1 MKILLIALFLAS
13 CASRPLGK
21 TDLKPQSEFK
31 IEQATLL
38 SPSEKN
44 WFLFRQDLHHLILA
58 KKPGEDNQT
67 AILAA
72 MMYPAGLHKSSR
84 GFLKFIVDQRLKQND
99 KNRFK
104 VLSVSNEYVTFK
116 NLPCVKFQTIS
127 EDHKDTGI
135 KSESFEYYETV
146 GYICRYPLEYV
157 AMQFD
162 ISYRSKTKG
171 IPADVM
177 KTAEKFFED
186 IQLVEPTIERLK
198 TIP

>member
-1 MKILLIALFLAS
+1 MKILLVMVFLAG

-21 TDLKPQSEFK
+21 TDLKPHSEFK
-31 IEQATLL
+31 IEQATLF
-38 SPSEKN
+38 SPEEKN

-58 KKPGEDNQT
+58 KRPGEDNQT

-84 GFLKFIVDQRLKQND
+84 DFLKFIVDQRLKQND

-104 VLSVSNEYVTFK
+104 VLSVNNDYVTFK
-116 NLPCVKFQTIS
+116 DLPCVKFQTIS
-127 EDHKDTGI
+127 EDHKDAGI
-135 KSESFEYYETV
+135 NSKDFDYYETQ

-157 AMQFD
+157 AMQVD
-162 ISYRSKTKG
+162 VSYRSKTKG

-177 KTAEKFFED
+177 KTAEDFFEGV
-186 IQLVEPTIERLK
+186 QLVEPTIKRLK